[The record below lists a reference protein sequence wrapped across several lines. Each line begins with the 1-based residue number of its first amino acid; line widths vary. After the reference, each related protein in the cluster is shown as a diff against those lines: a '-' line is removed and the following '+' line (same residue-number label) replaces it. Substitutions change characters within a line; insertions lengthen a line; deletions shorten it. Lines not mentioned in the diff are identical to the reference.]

1 MTRLYINLKLYA
13 MTENRTQLTHFLE
26 TARKK
31 HYFTKLEPD
40 ETIDTSLTTL
50 FKIDTHTE
58 LMLTITSLIRSS
70 ITILRSEEYNSGHDA
85 ALLLEI
91 AKNLLP
97 EDEMELLDELYS
109 IL

>member
-1 MTRLYINLKLYA
+1 

-26 TARKK
+26 TAGKK

-40 ETIDTSLTTL
+40 QAIDASLTAR
-50 FKIDTHTE
+50 FKIDTYTE
-58 LMLTITSLIRSS
+58 LMLTITSLIRTS
-70 ITILRSEEYNSGHDA
+70 IAILRSEEYNSGNDA
-85 ALLLEI
+85 ALLLEM

-97 EDEMELLDELYS
+97 DDEMELLDDLYS